1 MKYHMFSV
9 YDEKAKAYLPP
20 FILPEIGQA
29 TRTFGDMVNN
39 EEHQF
44 GLHPSDYTL
53 FEIADFDD
61 ESADIVCDK
70 KTIANGIELVEEQP
84 RNLKQMLKDI
94 LKLLKELTNGS

>member
-1 MKYHMFSV
+1 MFSV

-20 FILPEIGQA
+20 FILPEIGMA
-29 TRTFGDMVNN
+29 TRTFGDCVNN

-44 GLHPSDYTL
+44 GTHPQDYTL
-53 FEIADFDD
+53 FEIAVFDD
-61 ESADIVCDK
+61 ESADLVSDK
-70 KTIANGIELVEEQP
+70 KTIANGVELVEEQP

>member
-20 FILPEIGQA
+20 FILPEVGMA
-29 TRTFGDMVNN
+29 TRTFGDCVNN

-44 GLHPSDYTL
+44 GMHPEDYTL
-53 FEIADFDD
+53 FEIAIFDD
-61 ESADIVCDK
+61 ESANIGGDK
-70 KTIANGIELVEEQP
+70 KTITNGIELVEEQP

-94 LKLLKELTNGS
+94 LKLLKELTNGA